1 MTVMPLVSNYKEDKF
16 DVDLRYARQFE
27 ELVAEIFEDGGR
39 VEVKTE
45 RNIWATTGNIAVEIM
60 CREKPSGLS
69 ITDADYWIHL
79 LALDDDVFG
88 GFIFPTQKLK
98 ERIKELLKDKTAKIQ
113 YGGDDNASKL
123 VLIPINKLFS
133 KK

>member
-1 MTVMPLVSNYKEDKF
+1 MPLVADYKEDKF
-16 DVDLRYARQFE
+16 DVDLRYARKFE
-27 ELVAEIFEDGGR
+27 KLVAEIFEDGGR

-45 RNIWATTGNIAVEIM
+45 RNIWATTGNIAVEIK
-60 CREKPSGLS
+60 CRDNPSG
-69 ITDADYWIHL
+69 IATTDADYWIHL
-79 LALDDDVFG
+79 LAIDDDVFG

-133 KK
+133 KKIK

>member
-1 MTVMPLVSNYKEDKF
+1 MPLVADYKEDKF

-27 ELVAEIFEDGGR
+27 KLVAEIFEDGGR

-45 RNIWATTGNIAVEIM
+45 RNIWATTGNIAIEIK
-60 CREKPSGLS
+60 CRDNPSGLS
-69 ITDADYWIHL
+69 TTDADYWIHL

-123 VLIPINKLFS
+123 VLIPINKLFL

>member
-1 MTVMPLVSNYKEDKF
+1 MPLVVDYKEDKF
-16 DVDLRYARQFE
+16 DVDLRYARKFE
-27 ELVAEIFEDGGR
+27 KLVAEIFEDGGR

-45 RNIWATTGNIAVEIM
+45 RNIWATTGNIAVEIK
-60 CREKPSGLS
+60 CRDNPSG
-69 ITDADYWIHL
+69 IATTDADYWIHL
-79 LALDDDVFG
+79 LAIDDDVFG

>member
-1 MTVMPLVSNYKEDKF
+1 MPLVVDYKEDKF
-16 DVDLRYARQFE
+16 DVDLRYARKFE
-27 ELVAEIFEDGGR
+27 KLVAEIFEDGGR

-69 ITDADYWIHL
+69 TTDADYWIHL

>member
-45 RNIWATTGNIAVEIM
+45 RNIWATTGNIAVEIK
-60 CREKPSGLS
+60 CRNEPSG
-69 ITDADYWIHL
+69 IATTDADYWIHL
-79 LALDDDVFG
+79 LALDNDVFG

>member
-1 MTVMPLVSNYKEDKF
+1 MPLVADYKEDKF

-27 ELVAEIFEDGGR
+27 KLVAEIFEDGGR

-45 RNIWATTGNIAVEIM
+45 RNIWATTGNIAIEIK
-60 CREKPSGLS
+60 CRYNPSGLS
-69 ITDADYWIHL
+69 TTDADYWIHL

-123 VLIPINKLFS
+123 VLIPINKLFL